1 MKSKFKIIALGGL
14 DENGKN
20 AYVLETATDMVL
32 IEAGSANFTNKSL
45 GIDIV
50 LPDFSYVI
58 KNKDKLRG
66 VLVSHGHF
74 DQMGGLQY
82 LLDQVKVP
90 VFSSYFTT
98 EFLKTCIKKGDQKL
112 LKEIKYGNS
121 LTLGEFKVD
130 VFSLSHAIFGNFGF
144 CISNGGEAIV
154 YATDFNFDQTANKFA
169 RTDVKKIVE
178 IAAKYKV
185 KALMTESVAIE
196 NSGMAAG
203 GQHFQHAFHRFVEG
217 AQGRIIISLF
227 SSNLAGMTNV
237 INMAQEFD
245 RKIVIIGRDLLTY
258 VNISRNSNYIAHKR
272 DLFVRIS
279 DMNKYD
285 DNQLIIVVAGLHDEP
300 YVELGKMSLGTH
312 SIIKIKET
320 DDVLIASKAYD
331 EIESMAQTTLD
342 VIARTHCSIKSQ
354 NINVP
359 SHAYQEDVKMLI
371 NLFEPQLIIPI
382 KGEYRKQK
390 FVQQVASTIG
400 YTNEDVHLLSNG
412 DVFEIFDEY
421 GVVTNSIS
429 LDNPLI
435 SSVKGNEINPII
447 LKDREVLSDNG
458 YVMIIL
464 SFYKNTSQ
472 IIQEPEIIS
481 GGLIKFDDD
490 QDVIEGCRRIIIAEL
505 QKDYSNRELIAKLKT
520 KISRYL
526 QNSIG
531 KTPMVL
537 PVRMEIDQKRIKGN
551 NYGKEKK

>member
-1 MKSKFKIIALGGL
+1 MNSKFKIIALGGL

-20 AYVLETATDMVL
+20 AYVIETEKDMVL
-32 IEAGSANFTNKSL
+32 IEAGSANFNNKSL
-45 GIDIV
+45 GIDLV
-50 LPDFSYVI
+50 LPDFSYVV
-58 KNKDKLRG
+58 KNKEKLRG
-66 VLVSHGHF
+66 ILISHGHF

-90 VFSSYFTT
+90 VYSSYFTT
-98 EFLKTCIKKGDQKL
+98 EFLKTCINKKNHNL
-112 LKEIKYGNS
+112 LKEIKYSNS
-121 LTLGEFKVD
+121 TMLGSLIVE

-144 CISNGGEAIV
+144 SIAFEGESIV
-154 YATDFNFDQTANKFA
+154 YATDYNFDQTTNKFA

-178 IAAKYKV
+178 ITNKYKV
-185 KALMTESVAIE
+185 KALLTESVGIE

-203 GQHFQHAFHRFVEG
+203 GQHFQHSFHRFVE
-217 AQGRIIISLF
+217 QSRDRIIISLF
-227 SSNLAGMTNV
+227 SSNLAGMNN
-237 INMAQEFD
+237 IIKIAEEFD

-258 VNISRNSNYIAHKR
+258 VNISRNSNYISHKR
-272 DLFVRIS
+272 DLFVRIADIS
-279 DMNKYD
+279 KYE

-300 YVELGKMSLGTH
+300 YIQLGKMARGTH
-312 SIIKIKET
+312 NIIQIKET

-331 EIESMAQTTLD
+331 EIETMAQTTLD

-359 SHAYQEDVKMLI
+359 SHAYQEDVKMMV

-390 FVQQVASTIG
+390 AIQQVASTIG
-400 YTNEDVHLLSNG
+400 YSFNDVHLLSNG
-412 DVFEIFDEY
+412 SIFEIFDEY
-421 GVVTNSIS
+421 GTVTDELALENAMIS
-429 LDNPLI
+429 EK
-435 SSVKGNEINPII
+435 KGNKINPII

-464 SFYKNTSQ
+464 SFYKNSSE

-490 QDVIEGCRRIIIAEL
+490 ENIIDGCRKIIISEL
-505 QKDYSNRELIAKLKT
+505 QKSYSNRELITKLKT
-520 KISRYL
+520 KVSRYL

-551 NYGKEKK
+551 TNGEK